1 MKNLKISSLYRDPFA
16 LLLPFLII
24 LYTQNIYILS
34 GCMIYVF
41 WRFGLLKILALVILV
56 LLVLL
61 RLLPLMIV
69 SDLYFIKGIK
79 SNGYFASNLLY
90 DVEVYT
96 DAKLN
101 IDEIIEVEGK
111 ANILDK
117 DKFKNGIYYRY
128 HTEEVRSLSVI
139 PSLRSFLFS
148 RYQELSDDSYK
159 SFLGKILFD
168 YVEYDSTYFFDIS
181 ADLSVYYLFRFLEKI
196 FKKSKFKDFLSF
208 IAITLVCGI
217 DYGLMRVFLFKMT
230 PKLTQDKTQSFALA
244 CILLVLYDPWRIYS
258 YSFIIP
264 VLLRMVLLFRSKFD
278 FKVVMTLIQSYFFNR
293 TNPMM
298 IMGYKGIMYL
308 IIAFQ
313 VSAVAGLILKPAM
326 PLSRFI
332 FSFIE
337 AIQPF
342 LNIHFKGRITLF
354 YIIVLYLLIKYL
366 KIENSGLKWLL
377 TLLFISANVANLN
390 ATISFIDVGQGDAI
404 LIRAP
409 FGREN
414 ILIDTGNEYNNYKL
428 QRFLDAK
435 GVYSIDH
442 LLITHSD
449 SDHSGNLKE
458 LYKDYDVKNTV
469 IDHQDVVTDNFH
481 FYSLNQDKWDNTN
494 DNSLVY
500 YLNFGGI
507 DFLFTGDISKE
518 VEKDI
523 LSSYPGLKADIL
535 KLSHHGSKTSTA
547 NELLVYTRPKI
558 AIASTSGQY
567 SHSAKEVKDLLEI
580 WQIDLYT
587 TEDKGSIS
595 LNYYWNVNILKMDSG
610 EFAIISE

>member
-1 MKNLKISSLYRDPFA
+1 
-16 LLLPFLII
+16 
-24 LYTQNIYILS
+24 
-34 GCMIYVF
+34 MIFVL
-41 WRFGLLKILALVILV
+41 WRFGLLKVLGLIFLV

-61 RLLPLMIV
+61 RLLPLIV
-69 SDLYFIKGIK
+69 VGDLYFIKGIK
-79 SNGYFASNLLY
+79 SNGYVASNLLY

-96 DAKLN
+96 DTKLN

-111 ANILDK
+111 PKTLNK
-117 DKFKNGIYYRY
+117 DKFKNGIYYRFQ
-128 HTEEVRSLSVI
+128 TKDVRSLSAI

-148 RYQELSDDSYK
+148 KYQELSDDSYK

-168 YVEYDSTYFFDIS
+168 YVEYESAYFFDIS
-181 ADLSVYYLFRFLEKI
+181 TDLSIYYLFRVLEKI
-196 FKKSKFKDFLSF
+196 LKKIKFKESLSF
-208 IAITLVCGI
+208 LLIALVCGI
-217 DYGLMRVFLFKMT
+217 DYSLIRVFLFKMT
-230 PKLTQDKTQSFALA
+230 PKLTKNKTQSFALA
-244 CILLVLYDPWRIYS
+244 CILLVLYDPWRVYS

-264 VLLRMVLLFRSKFD
+264 VLLRIVLLFKSKFD
-278 FKVVMTLIQSYFFNR
+278 FRMVMTLIQSYFFNR
-293 TNPMM
+293 TNPIM
-298 IMGYKGIMYL
+298 IMGYKGVMYL
-308 IIAFQ
+308 IITFQ
-313 VSAVAGLILKPAM
+313 ISAVTGLILKPLM

-337 AIQPF
+337 TIQPF

-354 YIIVLYLLIKYL
+354 YILALYLLIKYL

-390 ATISFIDVGQGDAI
+390 ATVSFIDVGQGDAI

-414 ILIDTGNEYNNYKL
+414 ILIDTGNEYNYYKL

-458 LYKDYDVKNTV
+458 LYKDYEIKNTV
-469 IDHQDVVTDNFH
+469 IDHQDVITDYFH

-500 YLNFGGI
+500 YLHFGGI

-523 LSSYPGLKADIL
+523 LNSYPGLKIDIL
-535 KLSHHGSKTSTA
+535 KLSHHGSKSATA
-547 NELLVYTRPKI
+547 NELLVRTRPKI

-567 SHSAKEVKDLLEI
+567 SHPAKEVKDLLEI

-587 TEDKGSIS
+587 TKDRGNIS
-595 LNYYWNVNILKMDSG
+595 LNYYWNMNILKMDSG
-610 EFAIISE
+610 EFAIIGE